1 MSMASETAG
10 VRRHVLASSNLLLG
24 ASNFVVLA
32 LPERYSIGQTIN
44 PAEVGGTHQARGAA
58 WVLDGRCSHF
68 IRDSGGPS
76 LEILVVSDRGE
87 RTPRWGRG
95 DGLTATLVAEHEAHV
110 GIDRIRVGF
119 PRRRTMERL
128 RAWWPCERTKR
139 TLQIEIVGPEG
150 VDLVAVAAVLPHSE
164 CH

>member
-1 MSMASETAG
+1 M
-10 VRRHVLASSNLLLG
+10 HVLASSNLLLG
-24 ASNFVVLA
+24 ASNFMVLA

-68 IRDSGGPS
+68 IRDTTGPS
-76 LEILVVSDRGE
+76 LEVLVVSDRGQ
-87 RTPRWGRG
+87 RVPRWDRS
-95 DGLTATLVAEHEAHV
+95 DGLSITSVAEHEARL
-110 GIDRIRVGF
+110 GIDQIRVGF

-128 RAWWPCERTKR
+128 RAWWPCERTNR
-139 TLQIEIVGPEG
+139 TVQVEIVGPEG
-150 VDLVAVAAVLPHSE
+150 VDLAAVAAVLPRSE